1 MPSIP
6 QRKARLLRLLRQALL
21 AVAGGLG
28 YALFV
33 RATGLGIP
41 CPFHALTGL
50 DCPGCGVSRMCMA
63 LLRLDVR
70 AAWEANCALFVILP
84 AALVYAALRAVRY
97 VLHGATPLTR
107 AENAAFCVTSAALCV
122 FGVVRNLV

>member
-6 QRKARLLRLLRQALL
+6 QRKARLLRLLRQISL
-21 AVAGGLG
+21 VGAGGLG

-33 RATGLGIP
+33 RVAGLGIP

-70 AAWEANCALFVILP
+70 AAWEANCALFIILP
-84 AALVYAALRAVRY
+84 AALVYGCVRAVLY